1 MVMSDVLTKN
11 DTSTKAQRKPKKTK
25 QKQPAASG
33 VPVAQKESD
42 TRMQKALL
50 ELQTMG
56 FVKV

>member
-11 DTSTKAQRKPKKTK
+11 DTSTKAQRKSKKTK